1 MVALLDLIGA
11 AVIRGGIIM
20 ILLQL
25 TLSMQ
30 DVLYERT
37 ERAAMDQAMYEGT
50 TLLSYEFRQM
60 GYHASGTTIT
70 ELDTN
75 RITFQSDITNDGTAD
90 QIRYSVAQMSGIPD
104 SLGVKK
110 YFLNRSLNGGTALP
124 MLRYVTRFR
133 IQCFDVNGNMTST
146 ASQVK
151 SLLIIIQTQ
160 SNNYFN
166 GRYPASAWQ
175 SQIFP
180 MNL

>member
-50 TLLSYEFRQM
+50 TLLSHEFRQM
-60 GYHASGTTIT
+60 GYRATGTEIT
-70 ELDTN
+70 ELDTSV
-75 RITFQSDITNDGTAD
+75 ITFKIDVDNDGSVD
-90 QIRYSVAQMSGIPD
+90 QIRYSLSQMSGIPD

-110 YFLNRSLNGGTALP
+110 YYLNRSVNGASALP
-124 MLRYVTRFR
+124 VLRYVTRFR
-133 IQCFDVNGNMTST
+133 IQCFDVNGQYTLT
-146 ASQVK
+146 PYQVK
-151 SLLIIIQTQ
+151 SLNVILQTQ
-160 SNNYFN
+160 SNNFFN
-166 GRYPASAWQ
+166 GRYPSSAWQ
-175 SQIFP
+175 GHFFP
-180 MNL
+180 QNL